1 MKITSE
7 EILRKFQYLE
17 KEFCIACNEPLFTYI
32 EHNNKEF
39 IVPKLCK
46 CQLKEKYEF
55 ERREKQKEFES
66 NIERLIKTGLYMYKY
81 TQNTFNNANNTNEKQ
96 IKAIQTYIANWES
109 IKNKSTGILLYGS
122 VGSGKTFLATCL
134 LNELLKRD
142 VNGGITSLPKM
153 LSEVINFNEKS
164 QEYVEKIKNIKFLV
178 IDDFGTERTT
188 EFAQEQIF
196 NIIDERLNNN
206 TVTVFTTNLSI
217 EELKNPKTLMAK
229 RIYSRVLQMTPIRIL
244 VNENDNRNVKTTET
258 QAEIR
263 EILIKGE
270 QNGTR

>member
-1 MKITSE
+1 M
-7 EILRKFQYLE
+7 
-17 KEFCIACNEPLFTYI
+17 
-32 EHNNKEF
+32 
-39 IVPKLCK
+39 
-46 CQLKEKYEF
+46 LK
-55 ERREKQKEFES
+55 
-66 NIERLIKTGLYMYKY
+66 
-81 TQNTFNNANNTNEKQ
+81 
-96 IKAIQTYIANWES
+96 
-109 IKNKSTGILLYGS
+109 
-122 VGSGKTFLATCL
+122 
-134 LNELLKRD
+134 
-142 VNGGITSLPKM
+142 
-153 LSEVINFNEKS
+153 
-164 QEYVEKIKNIKFLV
+164 KIKNIKFLV

-244 VNENDNRNVKTTET
+244 VNENDNRNEKTTET